1 MQQQLIE
8 QISQRAGIPAEK
20 AQAAADTVISYL
32 KEHLPGPVASQLDN
46 AMSDEDSGGGSG
58 MAGAA
63 GKLGGMFG
71 KK

>member
-20 AQAAADTVISYL
+20 AQAAADTVIGYL
-32 KEHLPGPVASQLDN
+32 KEHLPGPVASQLDS
-46 AMSDEDSGGGSG
+46 AMSGDDSGGGG
-58 MAGAA
+58 LAGAA
-63 GKLGGMFG
+63 GKVGGMFG

>member
-8 QISQRAGIPAEK
+8 QISQRAGIPPEK

-32 KEHLPGPVASQLDN
+32 KEHLPGPVASQVDN
-46 AMSDEDSGGGSG
+46 ALSGEESSGGI
-58 MAGAA
+58 AGAA

>member
-8 QISQRAGIPAEK
+8 QISQRAGIPLEK
-20 AQAAADTVISYL
+20 AQAAADTVIGYL
-32 KEHLPGPVASQLDN
+32 KEHLPGPVASQVDN
-46 AMSDEDSGGGSG
+46 ALSGEASSGGGI
-58 MAGAA
+58 ADAA